1 VPHAEAARLLAN
13 RAVGIALSNLERE
26 DRDLRRARH
35 GHKAV
40 LACGDARLLAADVYR
55 PTVAARVVEITRQRG
70 APAIGDEL
78 AFAYADAAA
87 FRTRPDHWAPPGDQS
102 LDAWS
107 RRIIDLVGRSHLSYE
122 ALRVGTPA
130 SPAGYANHRGAL
142 FRGAPDVA
150 QGPLAA
156 FRAWSRGRAP
166 VSPWVGHPRERL
178 ARVAVALAYGHEHPG
193 TRAIAARLLGLAKHD
208 GEGASGSRAPRVSDE
223 ALHAALSRLA
233 EVAG

>member
-1 VPHAEAARLLAN
+1 MPHAEAARLLAN